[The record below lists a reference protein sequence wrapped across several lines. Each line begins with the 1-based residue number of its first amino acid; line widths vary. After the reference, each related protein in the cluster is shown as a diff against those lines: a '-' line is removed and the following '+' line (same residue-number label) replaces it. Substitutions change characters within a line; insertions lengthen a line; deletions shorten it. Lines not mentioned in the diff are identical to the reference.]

1 MLMPHPATLR
11 KLVEEYEA
19 ITARRAESGAAKPD
33 QRAQDLEY
41 TLCVSTGTRDVRSA
55 LEVARRHLAA
65 APQRQPVVTTMPL
78 RRRTGTVRAGARDAG
93 EAVA

>member
-19 ITARRAESGAAKPD
+19 ITAHRAGSGAAKPD

-55 LEVARRHLAA
+55 LEVARRRLAA
-65 APQRQPVVTTMPL
+65 AQQPVVRMPL
-78 RRRTGTVRAGARDAG
+78 RRPTGTVPAGTGTHDEG
-93 EAVA
+93 EVVA

>member
-1 MLMPHPATLR
+1 MLMPQPATLR

-33 QRAQDLEY
+33 QRARDLEY

-55 LEVARRHLAA
+55 LEAARRHLATA
-65 APQRQPVVTTMPL
+65 QQPVVATPL
-78 RRRTGTVRAGARDAG
+78 RRTGTALGEVGDAG